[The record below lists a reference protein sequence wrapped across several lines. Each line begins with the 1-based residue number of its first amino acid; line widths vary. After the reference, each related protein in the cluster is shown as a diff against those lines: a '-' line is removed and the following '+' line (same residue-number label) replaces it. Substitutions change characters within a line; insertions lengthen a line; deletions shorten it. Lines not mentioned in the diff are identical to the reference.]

1 MADENLNYKY
11 VVVGAGNA
19 AGYAARQFVENGL
32 SKGDLCIIGDEP
44 VAPYERPA
52 LSKAVLVNEKTR
64 LPGFHTCVG
73 GGGDRQPPEWYE
85 EHGIDTILSCR
96 VNKLDVN
103 EKRAELEDGRVVVA
117 SEAVIVATGASA
129 IRLSRNPGH
138 DLEGIYYLRNN
149 EDALALYDALHA
161 NIGKSV
167 VIIGGGYIGMEVAAA
182 AVNVGCEVTMVFPEK
197 HLMERLF
204 TPEIAAPYERFY
216 HDKGVTF
223 VKDGALAKEF
233 MADDSG
239 SSVAGVVVNREND
252 HDQVVSA
259 SIVVV
264 GVGARPET
272 GLVKDQVDMDDRGG
286 VIVNS
291 SLQTSVDNVYAIG
304 DIASFPLKMY
314 GDKMTRMEHVQNARE
329 TAAHVVNAIVK
340 GDTESYDYLPYFYS
354 RVFHMSWQFFGDN
367 TGDCHVIVDM
377 DGAVLND
384 WSEDKGPHPQMLAVW
399 VDSDSVL
406 QGIFMESPSSDD
418 TANMKKVVRDQPKA
432 DVEQLKNCSTVADVW
447 KLLL

>member
-1 MADENLNYKY
+1 MSDDNLNYKY

-19 AGYAARQFVENGL
+19 AGYAARQFIENGV
-32 SKGDLCIIGDEP
+32 SKGEVCIIGDEP

-52 LSKAVLVNEKTR
+52 LSKAVLVNEKVR

-85 EHGIDTILSCR
+85 QNGIDTMLSCS
-96 VNKLDVN
+96 VKKLDVN
-103 EKRAELEDGRVVVA
+103 EKRVELEDGRAVVA

-138 DLEGIYYLRNN
+138 DLNGIYYLRNN
-149 EDALALYDALHA
+149 EDALALYDALQA

-182 AVNVGCEVTMVFPEK
+182 AVNVGCEVTMIFPEK

-204 TPEIAAPYERFY
+204 TPEIAAPYEQLY

-223 VKDGALAKEF
+223 VKDGAMAKEF
-233 MADDSG
+233 IADDSG
-239 SSVAGVVVNREND
+239 SSVAGVVVMRKDD

-259 SIVVV
+259 SLVVV

-272 GLVKDQVDMDDRGG
+272 SLLKDQVDMDDRGG

-291 SLQTSVDNVYAIG
+291 SLQTSADNVYAIG

-314 GDKMTRMEHVQNARE
+314 DDKQTRMEHVQNARE

-340 GDTESYDYLPYFYS
+340 GDTNPYDYLPYFYS
-354 RVFHMSWQFFGDN
+354 RIFHMSWQFFGDN
-367 TGDCHVIVDM
+367 SGDCHLVVGI
-377 DGAVLND
+377 DGSVLVD
-384 WSEDKGPHPQMLAVW
+384 WSESKGSHPQMLAAW
-399 VDSDSVL
+399 LSSDGVV
-406 QGIFMESPSSDD
+406 QGIFMESPSTED
-418 TANMKKVVRDQPKA
+418 TANMKKVVRERPTV
-432 DVEQLKNCSTVADVW
+432 DVEQLKSCSSVQDVW